1 MAKKSASQ
9 NRSSEKS
16 ISIRFIIGLVFHAL
30 GIATSLAFISFIWC
44 GGADRSIFDLSLW
57 ELLTNSDIVV
67 YNWLGKYGAWF
78 SDMAMTNGIGI
89 MAFAIPIVMFAVGL
103 WTLGIRTFSMRK
115 LLWRTFLI
123 AIWGSITLGFVF
135 FSLSDKYYML
145 LGGAHGHYIAK
156 WLMSSVG
163 IMGTILIL
171 CITLV
176 IYLSVHVSGFRD
188 KVVALIS
195 KVSSRDIKLP
205 SFSYNNGEGDEWNGE
220 ASTPEVVAE
229 NKAKTQEDE
238 EIVTDNKIVDDVQQE
253 SEEELSK
260 DEEPE
265 DVDEK
270 SDEKSDDGMTIER
283 PTDSEKHED
292 FDILRQED
300 EDEFK
305 GKPHTGLDEPYD
317 PKADLSNY
325 KLPTLD
331 LLDEHISNN
340 EEVSDEELLSN
351 KNIIV
356 ETLDN
361 FSIKLKSIKATVG
374 PTVTLYEIVPAPGI
388 KISKIQ
394 SLENDIALSLAA
406 LGIRIVAPI
415 PGKGTIGIEVPN
427 SKPQIVSMVSLLK
440 SSKFQTSTA
449 ELPIAIGKTISN
461 EPFIFDLAKTPHL
474 LVAGATG
481 QGKSVCLNAIVTS
494 LLYKMHPSQ
503 LKFVMVDPKKVEFSI
518 YSNLENHFIAKMP
531 EQDNAIITD
540 DDNAKAVLNS
550 LTTEMEDR
558 YALLE
563 KAKLRNIKEYNQA
576 FISRRLNPEHGHKFL
591 PYIVVIIDEYG
602 DLMMTAGKDIELPI
616 ARIAQKARAV
626 GIHMIIATQRP
637 AATIVTGNIK
647 ANFPSRISCK
657 VSAMV
662 DSRTILDASGAQN
675 LIGRGDMLVS
685 IAGGSLTRV
694 QCAFVDTPE
703 VCRIND
709 YIAGQQ
715 GYPIPYELPEPR
727 GIDNDSSD
735 GGFES
740 GDTKAGKFDP
750 LFCKVAEMI
759 VNGGDMASTSNIQ
772 RQFELGYN
780 RAGKIMDQM
789 ERVGIVG
796 PQIKAG
802 KPRQVRVH
810 TLSELEDII
819 VRFNIPK

>member
-9 NRSSEKS
+9 NRNSEKS
-16 ISIRFIIGLVFHAL
+16 ISTRFIIGIIFHVL
-30 GIATSLAFISFIWC
+30 GIATSLALVSFIIY

-57 ELLTNSDIVV
+57 ELLTNSDIAV

-78 SDMAMTNGIGI
+78 SDMTMTNGIGI
-89 MAFAIPIVMFAVGL
+89 MAFALPIIMFAVGL
-103 WTLGIRTFSMRK
+103 WILGIRTFSMRK
-115 LLWRTFLI
+115 LLWRIFLI
-123 AIWGSITLGFVF
+123 TIWGSITLGFVF
-135 FSLSDKYYML
+135 FGLSDKYYLL

-156 WLMSSVG
+156 WLMSSIG
-163 IMGTILIL
+163 ILGTILL
-171 CITLV
+171 LSITLV
-176 IYLSVHVSGFRD
+176 IYLSMHISGFRE
-188 KVVALIS
+188 KIVALIA
-195 KVSSRDIKLP
+195 KISSRNIKLP
-205 SFSYNNGEGDEWNGE
+205 SFNYNNGEGADLEGE
-220 ASTPEVVAE
+220 KRPEVVNTINNNDDNSINDE
-229 NKAKTQEDE
+229 PQQPTNEDDTE
-238 EIVTDNKIVDDVQQE
+238 PSEPIVDD
-253 SEEELSK
+253 EEEQNSDKNDDNDDHGGLSIERPK
-260 DEEPE
+260 DEETHE
-265 DVDEK
+265 EFN
-270 SDEKSDDGMTIER
+270 IER
-283 PTDSEKHED
+283 
-292 FDILRQED
+292 RED

-331 LLDEHISNN
+331 LLDEHLGNN
-340 EEVSDEELLSN
+340 EEVSNEELLTN
-351 KNIIV
+351 KNTIV

-361 FSIKLKSIKATVG
+361 FNIKLTQIKATVG

-427 SKPQIVSMVSLLK
+427 SKPQIVSMMSLLK

-461 EPFIFDLAKTPHL
+461 EPFVFDLAKTPHL

-531 EQDNAIITD
+531 EQENAIITD

-550 LTTEMEDR
+550 LTQEMEDR
-558 YALLE
+558 YKLLE
-563 KAKLRNIKEYNQA
+563 MAKLRNIKEYNKA
-576 FISRRLNPEHGHKFL
+576 FISRKLNPEHGHKFL

-602 DLMMTAGKDIELPI
+602 DFIMTAGKEIEMPI

-637 AATIVTGNIK
+637 SANIVTGNIK

-662 DSRTILDASGAQN
+662 DSRTIIDASGAQN

-709 YIAGQQ
+709 YIAAQQ

-727 GIDNDSSD
+727 GTDNDGSE

-740 GDTKAGKFDP
+740 GDAKAGKFDP
-750 LFCKVAEMI
+750 LFRQVAEMI

-810 TLSELEDII
+810 TLSELDDII
-819 VRFNIPK
+819 TRFNIPR